1 MRQPYYIQ
9 PADSSLICEG
19 AQLIT
24 QEEIGT
30 IDSNNVAFWLIDMR
44 VWTEGW
50 DQLCWIRRNLSPAI
64 YLKPVV
70 FLTDSD
76 DIPREIITASEG
88 CISRNSCDDRILQ
101 EWASRVEPVNQW
113 IEHLPNAE
121 SGSDTNI
128 AFKVLRIITSR
139 NLELEPLTTIRR
151 NSGYVYP
158 LLEPLFG
165 KRDTGVL
172 ETLSFLESQHLL
184 SGRFVSRAH
193 FCGHCSSAFLN
204 FKEVCPQCNADDID
218 SDELVH
224 HFKCAYTAEIS
235 DFRKGDRLV
244 CPKCERELKH
254 IGVDYDKPS
263 IVYHCNQCS
272 HTFQDPKITTSCYN
286 CGRES
291 EPEHQ
296 EVKTI
301 QAYSVSAIGQNAADY
316 GLEALFTKIL
326 DTELNLFSEQAFQDF
341 FQIEVARISRY
352 KLSASSL
359 VMIRFHD
366 LDKLYIKL
374 GSRAHDVFYELSMI
388 FKTVLRQSDVITARN
403 ETIFFVIM
411 TETSGEHAARAVERL
426 QEGLQALFA
435 SNLDFKPEMSVK
447 IEALRAELD
456 IEVTLE
462 GFLKN
467 DH

>member
-9 PADSSLICEG
+9 PSGSTMTCAG
-19 AQLIT
+19 T
-24 QEEIGT
+24 QVVTQKELST
-30 IDSNNVAFWLIDMR
+30 VDSNNVAYWLIDMR
-44 VWTEGW
+44 IWTEGW
-50 DQLCWIRRNLSPAI
+50 ELLCEIRRNLSPAI

-70 FLTDSD
+70 FLIDSD
-76 DIPREIITASEG
+76 EIPVEIIKASEG
-88 CISRNSCDDRILQ
+88 NITRSSCDVRILE
-101 EWASRVEPVNQW
+101 EWASRVEPINQW
-113 IEHLPNAE
+113 IEHLPNVRV
-121 SGSDTNI
+121 GSDSNI

-139 NLELEPLTTIRR
+139 NAELEPITTVRR

-172 ETLSFLESQHLL
+172 ETLSFLESQHLIN
-184 SGRFVSRAH
+184 GRFISRAH
-193 FCGHCSSAFLN
+193 FCGHCGSAFLN
-204 FKEVCPQCNADDID
+204 FKEACPQCNADDID

-235 DFRKGDRLV
+235 DFRKGDHLV

-272 HTFQDPKITTSCYN
+272 YTFQDPKIMTSCYN
-286 CGRES
+286 CGRDS

-296 EVKTI
+296 QVKTI
-301 QAYSVSAIGQNAADY
+301 HAYSVTAIGQNAADY
-316 GLEALFTKIL
+316 GLEALFTNIL
-326 DTELNLFSEQAFQDF
+326 DAELNLFSEQAFQDF
-341 FQIEVARISRY
+341 FHVETARIARY
-352 KLSASSL
+352 KLSTSSL

-374 GSRAHDVFYELSMI
+374 GAKAREVFYELSMI

-411 TETSGEHAARAVERL
+411 TETSAEHATRAVERL
-426 QEGLQALFA
+426 QGGVQALFE

-447 IEALRAELD
+447 IEGMYAELD
-456 IEVTLE
+456 IDATLE
-462 GFLKN
+462 SFLKD